1 MRIVER
7 QNITSCFDRNAEA
20 IERLKNQL
28 HESTLDNRVFVGII
42 FVLDEETQAVGEF
55 DDGDQGNK
63 KGRYQKWQIK
73 QSCAIII
80 GTGQINDHTQRKQSH

>member
-1 MRIVER
+1 M
-7 QNITSCFDRNAEA
+7 
-20 IERLKNQL
+20 KNQL

-63 KGRYQKWQIK
+63 KGRYQKWQITR
-73 QSCAIII
+73 
-80 GTGQINDHTQRKQSH
+80 GLWREL